1 MNLMKRS
8 GKPYLYG
15 ILLTEAVGG
24 LAALLT
30 QEGTKLYSL
39 TIRKPPLS
47 PPSAVFPIAWTILYA
62 LMGVSAARIY
72 QFPPSAA
79 RSAALR
85 LYLIQLAVNFA
96 WSILFFNFQAF
107 GLAFFWLILLCALI
121 VRMILSF
128 RELDAPA
135 GWLQLP
141 YLLWVFFAG
150 YLNYGVW
157 MLNR

>member
-1 MNLMKRS
+1 MKRQ
-8 GKPYLYG
+8 GWKAYLIW

-30 QEGTKLYSL
+30 QESVRLYGSAIH
-39 TIRKPPLS
+39 TPPLS
-47 PPSAVFPIAWTILYA
+47 PPASVFPIAWTILYA
-62 LMGVSAARIY
+62 LMGVSAARIWLL
-72 QFPPSAA
+72 PGSAA
-79 RSAALR
+79 RRAALR
-85 LYLIQLAVNFA
+85 VYLLQLAVNFF
-96 WSILFFNFQAF
+96 WSLWFFNLQAF
-107 GLAFFWLILLCALI
+107 GFAFFWLVLLCALI
-121 VRMILSF
+121 VRMLLAF

-157 MLNR
+157 MLNP

>member
-1 MNLMKRS
+1 MNMTKRS
-8 GKPYLYG
+8 GKAYLFG

-30 QEGTKLYSL
+30 QEGTRLYNL

-47 PPSAVFPIAWTILYA
+47 PPPSVFPIAWTILYA
-62 LMGVSAARIY
+62 LMGVSAARIW
-72 QFPPSAA
+72 QLPASEK
-79 RSAALR
+79 RSSALR
-85 LYLIQLAVNFA
+85 LFGIQLAVNFF
-96 WSILFFNFQAF
+96 WSIWFFNLQAF
-107 GLAFFWLILLCALI
+107 SLAFFWLVLLVALI
-121 VRMILSF
+121 VRMILVF

-135 GWLQLP
+135 AWLQLP

>member
-8 GKPYLYG
+8 GKAYLYG

-30 QEGTKLYSL
+30 QEGTRLYNL
-39 TIRKPPLS
+39 TIRKPPFS
-47 PPSAVFPIAWTILYA
+47 PPPSVFPIVWTILYA
-62 LMGVSAARIY
+62 LMGVSAARIW
-72 QFPPSAA
+72 QRPASAE
-79 RSAALR
+79 RSTALR
-85 LYLIQLAVNFA
+85 LFAVQLAVNFF
-96 WSILFFNFQAF
+96 WSIWFFNLQAF
-107 GLAFFWLILLCALI
+107 GLAFFWLVLLVALI
-121 VRMILSF
+121 VRMVLVF
-128 RELDAPA
+128 REIDAPA
-135 GWLQLP
+135 AWLQLP

>member
-1 MNLMKRS
+1 MNCMKRS
-8 GKPYLYG
+8 WKPYLCG

-30 QEGTKLYSL
+30 REATALYGS

-47 PPSAVFPIAWTILYA
+47 PPAAVFPVVWTILYA
-62 LMGVSAARIY
+62 LMGVGAARIY
-72 QFPPSAA
+72 RLPLSAE
-79 RSAALR
+79 RTGALR
-85 LYLIQLAVNFA
+85 LFLIQLAVNFA
-96 WSILFFNFQAF
+96 WSVIFFNYQAF
-107 GLAFFWLILLCALI
+107 GLAFFWLILLFALL
-121 VRMILSF
+121 VRMILVF
-128 RELDAPA
+128 RDLDPTAA
-135 GWLQLP
+135 WLQLP

>member
-1 MNLMKRS
+1 MKRQ
-8 GKPYLYG
+8 GWKAYLIW

-30 QEGTKLYSL
+30 QESVKLYGSAIH
-39 TIRKPPLS
+39 TPPLS
-47 PPSAVFPIAWTILYA
+47 PPASVFPIAWTILYA
-62 LMGVSAARIY
+62 LMGVSAARIWLL
-72 QFPPSAA
+72 PGSAA
-79 RSAALR
+79 RRAALR
-85 LYLIQLAVNFA
+85 VYLLQLAVNFF
-96 WSILFFNFQAF
+96 WSLWFFNLQAF
-107 GLAFFWLILLCALI
+107 GFAFFWLVLLCALI
-121 VRMILSF
+121 VRMLLAF

-157 MLNR
+157 MLNP

>member
-1 MNLMKRS
+1 MNLIKRAW
-8 GKPYLYG
+8 KPYLFG

-24 LAALLT
+24 LAAVLT
-30 QEGTKLYSL
+30 REATKLYGV

-47 PPSAVFPIAWTILYA
+47 PPAAVFPAVWTILYA

-72 QFPPSAA
+72 SLSPSAE
-79 RSAALR
+79 RTGALR
-85 LYLIQLAVNFA
+85 LYLLQLAVNFA
-96 WSILFFNFQAF
+96 WSIIFFNYQAF
-107 GLAFFWLILLCALI
+107 GLAFFWLILLFALL
-121 VRMILSF
+121 VRMILVF
-128 RELDAPA
+128 RDLDPTAA
-135 GWLQLP
+135 RLQLP

>member
-8 GKPYLYG
+8 WKPYLFG

-30 QEGTKLYSL
+30 REATELYGS

-47 PPSAVFPIAWTILYA
+47 PPAVVFPIVWTILYA
-62 LMGVSAARIY
+62 LMGVSAARVY
-72 QFPPSAA
+72 RLPLSAE
-79 RSAALR
+79 RTGALR
-85 LYLIQLAVNFA
+85 LYLLQLAVNFA
-96 WSILFFNFQAF
+96 WSILFFNCQAY
-107 GLAFFWLILLCALI
+107 GLAFFWLILLFALL
-121 VRMILSF
+121 VRMILAF
-128 RELDAPA
+128 RELDPA
-135 GWLQLP
+135 AAWLQLP

>member
-1 MNLMKRS
+1 MTKRS
-8 GKPYLYG
+8 WKPTLVW

-24 LAALLT
+24 LSALLT
-30 QEGTKLYSL
+30 REGTRLYGL

-47 PPSAVFPIAWTILYA
+47 PPAAVFPIAWAILYA
-62 LMGVSAARIY
+62 LMGAGGARIY
-72 QFPPSAA
+72 CLPPSAD

-85 LYLIQLAVNFA
+85 FYVIQLAVNFA

-107 GLAFFWLILLCALI
+107 GLAFLWLVLLCALI
-121 VRMILSF
+121 VRMILAF

-135 GWLQLP
+135 AWMQLP

>member
-1 MNLMKRS
+1 MKRQ
-8 GKPYLYG
+8 GWKAYLIW

-30 QEGTKLYSL
+30 QESVKLYGSAIH
-39 TIRKPPLS
+39 TPPLS
-47 PPSAVFPIAWTILYA
+47 PPAAVFPVAWTILYA
-62 LMGVSAARIY
+62 LMGVSAARIWLL
-72 QFPPSAA
+72 PGSAA
-79 RSAALR
+79 RRAALR
-85 LYLIQLAVNFA
+85 VYLLQLAVNFF
-96 WSILFFNFQAF
+96 WSLWFFNLQAF
-107 GLAFFWLILLCALI
+107 GFAFFWLVLLCALI
-121 VRMILSF
+121 VRMLLAF

-157 MLNR
+157 MLNP

>member
-1 MNLMKRS
+1 MKRS
-8 GKPYLYG
+8 GKPYLCG

-30 QEGTKLYSL
+30 REATALYGS

-47 PPSAVFPIAWTILYA
+47 PPAAVFPVVWTILYA
-62 LMGVSAARIY
+62 LMGVGAARVY
-72 QFPPSAA
+72 RLSLSAE
-79 RSAALR
+79 RTGALR
-85 LYLIQLAVNFA
+85 LFLIQLAANFA
-96 WSILFFNFQAF
+96 WSILFFNYQAF
-107 GLAFFWLILLCALI
+107 GLAFFWLILLFALL
-121 VRMILSF
+121 VRMILVF
-128 RELDAPA
+128 RDLDPTAA
-135 GWLQLP
+135 WLQLP

>member
-1 MNLMKRS
+1 MKRQ
-8 GKPYLYG
+8 GWKAYLIW

-30 QEGTKLYSL
+30 QESVKLYGSVIQ
-39 TIRKPPLS
+39 TPPLS
-47 PPSAVFPIAWTILYA
+47 PPAPVFPIAWTILYA
-62 LMGVSAARIY
+62 LMGVSAARIWLL
-72 QFPPSAA
+72 PGSAA
-79 RSAALR
+79 RRAALR
-85 LYLIQLAVNFA
+85 VYLLQLAVNFF
-96 WSILFFNFQAF
+96 WSLWFFNLQAF
-107 GLAFFWLILLCALI
+107 GFAFFWLVLLCALI
-121 VRMILSF
+121 VRMLLAF

-157 MLNR
+157 MLNP

>member
-1 MNLMKRS
+1 MKRQ
-8 GKPYLYG
+8 GWKAYLIW

-30 QEGTKLYSL
+30 QESVRLYGSAIH
-39 TIRKPPLS
+39 TPPLS
-47 PPSAVFPIAWTILYA
+47 PPASVFPVAWTILYA
-62 LMGVSAARIY
+62 LMGVSAARIWLL
-72 QFPPSAA
+72 PGSAA
-79 RSAALR
+79 RRAALR
-85 LYLIQLAVNFA
+85 VYLLQLAVNFF
-96 WSILFFNFQAF
+96 WSLWFFNLQAF
-107 GLAFFWLILLCALI
+107 GFAFFWLVLLCALI
-121 VRMILSF
+121 VRMLLAF

-157 MLNR
+157 MLNP

>member
-1 MNLMKRS
+1 MKRQ
-8 GKPYLYG
+8 GWKAYLIW

-30 QEGTKLYSL
+30 QESVKLYGSVIQ
-39 TIRKPPLS
+39 TPPLS
-47 PPSAVFPIAWTILYA
+47 PPASVFPIAWTILYA
-62 LMGVSAARIY
+62 LMGVSAARIWLL
-72 QFPPSAA
+72 PGSAA
-79 RSAALR
+79 RRAALR
-85 LYLIQLAVNFA
+85 VYLLQLAVNFF
-96 WSILFFNFQAF
+96 WSLWFFNLQAF
-107 GLAFFWLILLCALI
+107 GFAFFWLVLLCALI
-121 VRMILSF
+121 VRMLLAF

-157 MLNR
+157 MLNP

>member
-1 MNLMKRS
+1 MNLTKRS
-8 GKPYLYG
+8 GKVYLFG

-30 QEGTKLYSL
+30 QEAAGLYGV

-47 PPSAVFPIAWTILYA
+47 PPAALFPIVWTVLYA
-62 LMGVSAARIY
+62 LMGVGAARIY
-72 QFPPSAA
+72 LLPPSAE
-79 RSAALR
+79 RSTALR
-85 LYLIQLAVNFA
+85 LFLIQLGVNFM
-96 WSILFFNFQAF
+96 WSILFFNYQAF
-107 GLAFFWLILLCALI
+107 GLAFFWLVLLCALI
-121 VRMILSF
+121 VRMILSY
-128 RELDAPA
+128 RDLDAPA
-135 GWLQLP
+135 AWLQLP

>member
-1 MNLMKRS
+1 MNLTKRS
-8 GKPYLYG
+8 WKPTLFW

-30 QEGTKLYSL
+30 QEATRQYGVS
-39 TIRKPPLS
+39 IRKPPLS
-47 PPSAVFPIAWTILYA
+47 PPAAVFPVAWTILYA
-62 LMGVSAARIY
+62 LMGAGAARIY
-72 QFPPSAA
+72 CLPPSAE
-79 RSAALR
+79 RSIALR
-85 LYLIQLAVNFA
+85 IFAIQLVVNFA

-107 GLAFFWLILLCALI
+107 GLAFLWLILLCALI
-121 VRMILSF
+121 VRMILAF
-128 RELDAPA
+128 LELDAPA
-135 GWLQLP
+135 GWMQLP

>member
-1 MNLMKRS
+1 MKRK
-8 GKPYLYG
+8 GWKAYLIW

-30 QEGTKLYSL
+30 QESVKLYGSVIQ
-39 TIRKPPLS
+39 TPPLS
-47 PPSAVFPIAWTILYA
+47 PPASVFPIAWTILYA
-62 LMGVSAARIY
+62 LMGVSAARIWLL
-72 QFPPSAA
+72 PGSAA
-79 RSAALR
+79 RRAALR
-85 LYLIQLAVNFA
+85 VYLLQLAVNFF
-96 WSILFFNFQAF
+96 WSLWFFNLQAF
-107 GLAFFWLILLCALI
+107 GFAFFWLVLLCALI
-121 VRMILSF
+121 VRMLLAF

-157 MLNR
+157 MLNP

>member
-1 MNLMKRS
+1 MKRQ
-8 GKPYLYG
+8 GWKAYLIW

-30 QEGTKLYSL
+30 QESVRLYGSAIQ
-39 TIRKPPLS
+39 TPPLS
-47 PPSAVFPIAWTILYA
+47 PPASVFPIAWTILYA
-62 LMGVSAARIY
+62 LMGVSAARIWLL
-72 QFPPSAA
+72 PGSAA
-79 RSAALR
+79 RRAALR
-85 LYLIQLAVNFA
+85 VYLLQLAVNFF
-96 WSILFFNFQAF
+96 WSLWFFNLQAF
-107 GLAFFWLILLCALI
+107 GFAFFWLVLLCALI
-121 VRMILSF
+121 VRMLLAF

-157 MLNR
+157 MLNP